1 VRIIKPVLAHLLTRV
16 LRHELLAIS
25 CEVPEEGVEQRE
37 EELKGFSLELLQKPD
52 PDGAQVDDLVQQF
65 SSILN
70 RADLCKVDVLDA
82 ARSIQGDQTLA
93 SNTLDAQKR
102 LLERYIPVNDANA
115 PDVTAS
121 LKLATAELLCDIKL
135 SAPAFVYRNSE
146 EMDQGEDDQMG
157 ESVDSKITQRLPTQY
172 LKPEFKKK
180 TLNDPGLSTIKSL
193 VGQWKVGTDV
203 SDYKWP
209 GLSNWREPSP
219 DLDADKPSLASIPR
233 SQPASA
239 RTRASSL
246 RPITPPPIQSP
257 SRPQDSAGPS
267 RPRRKHQS
275 QVHFAEDTQSQT
287 QDFAST
293 QLVPGPHGNRK
304 PVSFR
309 RPLAKKRRTGF

>member
-1 VRIIKPVLAHLLTRV
+1 M
-16 LRHELLAIS
+16 S

-37 EELKGFSLELLQKPD
+37 EELKGFSLELLEDSD
-52 PDGAQVDDLVQQF
+52 PDGAQVDALVQQF
-65 SSILN
+65 SSMLN
-70 RADLCKVDVLDA
+70 RADVHRVDVLDA

-102 LLERYIPVNDANA
+102 LLERYVPSSAATGHDKIPEN
-115 PDVTAS
+115 VTDS

-135 SAPAFVYRNSE
+135 SAPTFVYRNSE
-146 EMDQGEDDQMG
+146 GMGHGEEDDHMG
-157 ESVDSKITQRLPTQY
+157 ENVDWESARHLPTEY
-172 LKPEFKKK
+172 LKPTLSKKN
-180 TLNDPGLSTIKSL
+180 TLDAPGLSTIKSL
-193 VGQWKVGTDV
+193 VGQWKVGTNV

-209 GLSNWREPSP
+209 GRSNWREPSP
-219 DLDADKPSLASIPR
+219 NLDGPKLSAAGMSR
-233 SQPASA
+233 SQPAPS

-257 SRPQDSAGPS
+257 SRPPDSAGPS
-267 RPRRKHQS
+267 KPRRKHQS

-287 QDFAST
+287 QDFAAT